1 MKRDQNYIAKLEK
14 AIADKYGDAAVQNP
28 KANWNKDKEEEYLQE
43 LKKINEKHFAQEELQ
58 EKVEQEGVLLSKK
71 LLMRSGNTSC
81 PQCGKYDLTARDE
94 IFVLRWECCETC
106 HIKYVE
112 GREERWRQGW
122 RPNNG

>member
-14 AIADKYGDAAVQNP
+14 AIADKYGDIAVQNP
-28 KANWNKDKEEEYLQE
+28 KANWSKDKEEEYLQE

>member
-1 MKRDQNYIAKLEK
+1 MKKDQNYIAKLEK

>member
-1 MKRDQNYIAKLEK
+1 MKDQNYVAKIEK
-14 AIADKYGDAAVQNP
+14 AIKDKYGEKAIHNP
-28 KANWNKDKEEEYLQE
+28 RSGWDKEKEEEYLQE
-43 LKKINEKHFAQEELQ
+43 LKKINERHFAQEQLQ

-71 LLMRSGNTSC
+71 LLMKSGNTSC
-81 PQCGKYDLTARDE
+81 PQCNKYNLTSRDE

>member
-1 MKRDQNYIAKLEK
+1 MKDQNYIAKLEK